1 MIIKIIALALIGS
14 FVSVFLKKHNR
25 ELIPFFEVAVMTA
38 GFFLIKD
45 SLTLNNSAVDELFR
59 LYPQGE
65 EMFLCMFKASAVTV
79 ITKLT
84 SETCRESGN
93 GLMGEIVELGGRVML
108 VVLSMP
114 FILQVAKTALSFI
127 K

>member
-1 MIIKIIALALIGS
+1 MIIKIFALALIGCC
-14 FVSVFLKKHNR
+14 VSVFLKKHNK
-25 ELIPFFEVAVMTA
+25 ELIPFFEIAVMTV
-38 GFFLIKD
+38 GIFLIKD
-45 SLTLNNSAVDELFR
+45 SLVSQRSVIDDLFK

-65 EMFLCMFKASAVTV
+65 EMFYCLFKASAVTI

-93 GLMGEIVELGGRVML
+93 SLIGDIVELGGRVML

-114 FILQVAKTALSFI
+114 FIVQVAKTAMSFI
-127 K
+127 R